1 MNSSK
6 HQLFTSNALV
16 FLLAAI
22 FFWRPKNHPRPF
34 PPPQVT
40 WGDPKGGGDSSH
52 VKGQLTNVLKIQSTG
67 KAFAALKSDGT
78 VAPWLLFFF
87 FLKVKKIRR
96 HHV

>member
-16 FLLAAI
+16 FLLAWHFLLEAKK
-22 FFWRPKNHPRPF
+22 PTPRPF

-78 VAPWLLFFF
+78 VVPWLFFF
-87 FLKVKKIRR
+87 LFFFEG
-96 HHV
+96 